1 MPQAPQTLV
10 VKDANLNDVTY
21 DLIAPAAGYGAVAEY
36 ASKLGATVRSA
47 YKRFTIL
54 VRDSKGPKA
63 SKITQMKVTMPFT
76 RLDLLSNTQI
86 VAGRAEMNITVTL
99 PADYPVDD
107 IPNFVAHA
115 QNLLQTTLVTAVLT
129 DGGPAT

>member
-1 MPQAPQTLV
+1 MPQATQTLV

-21 DLIAPAAGYGAVAEY
+21 DLIAPASGYGAVAEY
-36 ASKLGATVRSA
+36 AAKAGATVRGA

-63 SKITQMKVTMPFT
+63 SKITQLKATMPFVRT
-76 RLDLLSNTQI
+76 DLMSGLTMI
-86 VAGRAEMNITVTL
+86 AGRAEMNITVTI
-99 PADYPVDD
+99 PADFPVDD
-107 IPNFVAHA
+107 IPNFVATA
-115 QNLLQTTLVTAVLT
+115 QNLLKTTLVTAVIV

>member
-1 MPQAPQTLV
+1 MPQATQTLV

-21 DLIAPAAGYGAVAEY
+21 DLIAPASGYGAVAEY
-36 ASKLGATVRSA
+36 AAKAGATVRGA

-63 SKITQMKVTMPFT
+63 SKITQLKAMMPFVRT
-76 RLDLLSNTQI
+76 DLMSGLTMI
-86 VAGRAEMNITVTL
+86 AGRAEMNITVTI
-99 PADYPVDD
+99 PADFPVDD
-107 IPNFVAHA
+107 IPNFVATA
-115 QNLLQTTLVTAVLT
+115 QNLLKTTLVTAVIV

>member
-10 VKDANLNDVTY
+10 VEDANQNGVTY
-21 DLIAPAAGYGAVAEY
+21 DLITPAAGYGAVAEY
-36 ASKLGATVRSA
+36 ASKLGATVRGA

-63 SKITQMKVTMPFT
+63 SKITQIKATMPFMRT
-76 RLDLLSNTQI
+76 DLLSGTEL
-86 VAGRAEMNITVTL
+86 VAGRAEMNITVTI
-99 PADYPVDD
+99 PADFPVSKLND
-107 IPNFVAHA
+107 FVVTS
-115 QNLLQTTLVTAVLT
+115 QNLLKTALVTAVIV